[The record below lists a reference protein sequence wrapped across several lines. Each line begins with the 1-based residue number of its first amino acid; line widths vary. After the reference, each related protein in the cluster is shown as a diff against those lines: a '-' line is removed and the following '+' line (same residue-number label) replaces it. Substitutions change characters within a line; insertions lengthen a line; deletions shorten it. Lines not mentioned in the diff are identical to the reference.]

1 MKRNLKIIIIVLISM
16 MAIIF
21 MMAIVD
27 YQMIKNSKEPIFC
40 YYKTVLRDGGS
51 RVYEGFGYT
60 IVNYYNPILQEHKIR
75 IGIFHRPKDPF
86 SYESR
91 QIGYKRE

>member
-1 MKRNLKIIIIVLISM
+1 MIALVS
-16 MAIIF
+16 IF
-21 MMAIVD
+21 PVID
-27 YQMIKNSKEPIFC
+27 YQMVKNSKEPIFC
-40 YYKTVLRDGGS
+40 YYKSVLMDGGS
-51 RVYEGFGYT
+51 RVYQGFGYT

-86 SYESR
+86 SHKSR